1 MVKPG
6 IVSATVGISGNCGE
20 RSAVDIARRQ
30 FPALPKFA
38 RSGEIEMSL
47 AFDWV

>member
-1 MVKPG
+1 V
-6 IVSATVGISGNCGE
+6 
-20 RSAVDIARRQ
+20 RQ
-30 FPALPKFA
+30 SPALPKFE

>member
-1 MVKPG
+1 V
-6 IVSATVGISGNCGE
+6 
-20 RSAVDIARRQ
+20 RQ
-30 FPALPKFA
+30 FLALSKFE